1 MKAYVINLAHA
12 VERRQHMEAVMN
24 NSPFAADWELLVGVN
39 GRRMTAE
46 ELHQAF
52 DYEAFGIRRMC
63 IPTQGEVGCT
73 LSHYAFWQRVAD
85 ADAPAVVFEDDLHFE
100 GPWDD
105 VLAFA
110 EPWLDSPEPR
120 ALLLPRHF
128 FYRRAHRVDGGVVA
142 RPRIAYGTE
151 CYFINPAGARLML
164 SLGKPAY
171 VADEWDYYHSRG
183 LQLKAFIPH
192 PIVLEPETQSH
203 IVGRASDRYQWR
215 AAAMAVTAP
224 VFSFGYE
231 PILLTTILHHLR
243 YLHKYLSPTE
253 QQ

>member
-1 MKAYVINLAHA
+1 MKAFVVNLPHA
-12 VERRQHMEAVMN
+12 VERRRLMEAVMN
-24 NSPFAADWELLVGVN
+24 NSPFADDWEFLVGVN
-39 GRRMTAE
+39 GRKMSAD

-100 GPWDD
+100 GKWDD

-110 EPWLDSPEPR
+110 RQWLDSPVPR

-128 FYRRAHRVDGGVVA
+128 FYRRPRQVPGGIVA

-151 CYFINPAGARLML
+151 CYFINPAGARLLL

-171 VADEWDYYHSRG
+171 VADEWDYYSSRG
-183 LQLKAFIPH
+183 LNLMAFIPH
-192 PIVLEPETQSH
+192 PIVLEPEIQSH

-215 AAAMAVTAP
+215 AAAMVVTQP
-224 VFSFGYE
+224 VFTFGYE
-231 PILLTTILHHLR
+231 PIFLNIIRRHLHLLN
-243 YLHKYLSPTE
+243 KYLSPSE
-253 QQ
+253 QE